1 MGQTTSS
8 GVSNALFAINLDTSG
23 TAILGGNGTTTYA
36 IPTGGSGVSASSGS
50 LGLFAYAG
58 NGTRDNANLGNAA
71 AEFDLDADFDP
82 ITSNGNNA
90 NRAFAKIAGFDNV
103 SPDGSTAAADSY
115 YGGYFSG
122 GRQTGNQTFA
132 YVGMRYSTNNSGNGG
147 TDYKIIGTGS
157 VSTIIKDE
165 QNMPRVMFAPEAPEI
180 VFQDYGVGQL
190 VNGEAQIKLDAVLK
204 KSLHIDADH
213 PLKVYVTL
221 EGDCNGVYVTNKSID
236 GFTVKELKNGTSNA
250 AFSWQIVA
258 NRADTKDANG
268 QVISKH
274 VGLRLPNGPSY
285 LTPRPLRSKKPKSA
299 IKR

>member
-1 MGQTTSS
+1 
-8 GVSNALFAINLDTSG
+8 
-23 TAILGGNGTTTYA
+23 
-36 IPTGGSGVSASSGS
+36 
-50 LGLFAYAG
+50 
-58 NGTRDNANLGNAA
+58 
-71 AEFDLDADFDP
+71 
-82 ITSNGNNA
+82 
-90 NRAFAKIAGFDNV
+90 
-103 SPDGSTAAADSY
+103 
-115 YGGYFSG
+115 
-122 GRQTGNQTFA
+122 
-132 YVGMRYSTNNSGNGG
+132 
-147 TDYKIIGTGS
+147 
-157 VSTIIKDE
+157 
-165 QNMPRVMFAPEAPEI
+165 MPRVMFAPEAPEI

-204 KSLHIDADH
+204 KSLHIDAEH

-285 LTPRPLRSKKPKSA
+285 LTPRPLRSKKPD
-299 IKR
+299 IK